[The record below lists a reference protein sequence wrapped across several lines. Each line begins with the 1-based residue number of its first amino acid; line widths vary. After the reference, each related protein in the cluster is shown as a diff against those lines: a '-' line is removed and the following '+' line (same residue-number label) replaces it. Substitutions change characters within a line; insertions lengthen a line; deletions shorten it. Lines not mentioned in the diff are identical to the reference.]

1 MRNKTPEYQSSL
13 IKATG
18 GKRISLKGVI
28 ARFLWLLM
36 IFGLVAG
43 HHLATTSPYFTD
55 VETTLANTVQAWNA
69 SLWTQ
74 TTQQEF
80 EAGVITQVDTST
92 SSGDVRLAVG
102 SDWYQASWNR
112 RKPVIINNASADLSD
127 YQVSVD
133 IIYDDDMRP
142 DFDDIRFT
150 DTDGLTL
157 LPCWRESYII
167 SSMATFWVKVP
178 AVPSSTKTLYMYY
191 GNPVAGSSSD
201 GFTTF
206 DFFDDFSGDLSQW
219 NIHTGSNIG
228 INAGYGNPAPCLEI
242 SGGNQ
247 SSFPFGLGII
257 GSDAV
262 FASFQDG
269 IIEADIYP
277 ETDGLPEIIFR
288 GDYDANT
295 GYKGRWDTRGDEEP
309 PWFTPPYDGW
319 SEFGDSVARFG
330 IAQEWQKARLV
341 ITGDTFGIYNNDAL
355 MATVADSTYAG
366 PGEIALAN
374 HYGNYARFD
383 NVRVRQYASPEP
395 TVSMGTEQ
403 GPYLSNGTIA
413 SQVLDTGITGANWNV
428 LAWDATGDA
437 VGWYNVNWS
446 RRAPVVINNPGSAL
460 TGFQVKVNVTFDA
473 DMQVDFDDIRFTDSD
488 GLTLLSHW
496 RAMYTASSSARY
508 WVKIPSLPSGT
519 KTIYMYYGNGGVSS
533 ASNGPATFDF
543 FDDFSGDLS
552 QWTIDPEN
560 TDKVYIDA
568 VNGNTAPSL
577 RHDPDSSQTKNS
589 YFDTR
594 LMTTTY
600 TMQNGVIEY
609 DVYLA
614 GTPRIIHQFGFRVNS
629 LSFTNGYCW
638 RIQNLTSDGGWL
650 RFYNGSWSKIGTNW
664 GPTTAGVWHTVK
676 LEVVNDDFKAYI
688 DGSGP
693 ISVTNTLKQ
702 TADHLVSHVHG
713 VSLTSSSYVLVD
725 NVRVRQYASLEPT
738 ASVGTEEISSGLSIS
753 VTFEVRA
760 SDTIFLKDAATP
772 SWTAVGL
779 NSPVMLILPSG
790 RYMQWRA
797 ILTTSDEFNTPVLY
811 EARIYYY

>member
-1 MRNKTPEYQSSL
+1 MRNKTPEYQSSS

-18 GKRISLKGVI
+18 GKRISLKGVV
-28 ARFLWLLM
+28 ARFLWVLM
-36 IFGLVAG
+36 IFALVAG
-43 HHLATTSPYFTD
+43 NHLATTSPYFTD
-55 VETTLANTVQAWNA
+55 VEITSANTMQAWQA

-74 TTQQEF
+74 TTQPDF
-80 EAGVITQVDTST
+80 AAGVVTQVDTST
-92 SSGDVRLAVG
+92 SPGDVILGVG
-102 SDWYQASWNR
+102 SDWYQASWIR
-112 RKPVIINNASADLSD
+112 RKPVVINNAGAGLND
-127 YQVSVD
+127 YQVRVD
-133 IIYDDDMRP
+133 VIYDDDMRP

-167 SSMATFWVKVP
+167 SSAATFWVKVP
-178 AVPSSTKTLYMYY
+178 SVPSGTKTIYMYY
-191 GNPVAGSSSD
+191 GNPVAGSGSD
-201 GFTTF
+201 GLATF

-219 NIHTGSNIG
+219 NVHTGTSIG
-228 INAGYGNPAPCLEI
+228 INAGYGNPTPCLEI
-242 SGGNQ
+242 SGGNK
-247 SSFPFGLGII
+247 SSYPFGLGVI

-262 FASFQDG
+262 FADFQDG

-277 ETDGLPEIIFR
+277 EVDGLPEIIFR

-295 GYKGRWDTRGDEEP
+295 GYKGRWDTRSGEEP
-309 PWFTPPYDGW
+309 PWFTLPYGTW
-319 SEFGDSVARFG
+319 VELGDDVERFG
-330 IAQEWQKARLV
+330 VAQEWQKAKLV
-341 ITGDTFGIYNNDAL
+341 IIGDTFEIYSNDTL
-355 MATVADSTYAG
+355 MAIVTDSTCAG

-374 HYGNYARFD
+374 HYGDYSRFD

-395 TVSMGTEQ
+395 AVSMGAEQ
-403 GPYLSNGTIA
+403 GPYVLTGNIA
-413 SQVLDTGITGANWNV
+413 SQVLDTGINGANWNV
-428 LAWDATGDA
+428 LAWDATGDD

-446 RRAPVVINNPGSAL
+446 RRAPVVINNPGSVLA
-460 TGFQVKVNVTFDA
+460 GFQVRVDVTFDA

-488 GLTLLSHW
+488 GLALLPHW
-496 RAMYTASSSARY
+496 RATYTASSSARY
-508 WVKIPSLPSGT
+508 WVKIPSIPSGA
-519 KTIYMYYGNGGVSS
+519 KTIYMYYGNAGVSS
-533 ASNGPATFDF
+533 ASTGPATFDF

-560 TDKVYIDA
+560 ADKVYIDA

-594 LMTTTY
+594 MMTTDY

-629 LSFTNGYCW
+629 LSFANGYCW
-638 RIQNLTSDGGWL
+638 RMQNSASDGGWL
-650 RFYNGSWSKIGTNW
+650 SFINGSWSKIGANW
-664 GPTTAGVWHTVK
+664 GPTAAGVWHTVK
-676 LEVVNDDFKAYI
+676 LEVVNDDFKAYV
-688 DGSGP
+688 DGGGAV
-693 ISVTNTLKQ
+693 SVTNTLKQ

-713 VSLTSSSYVLVD
+713 ISLTSSSYVLVD

-738 ASVGTEEISSGLSIS
+738 ASVGTEETSSGLAIS

-760 SDTIFLKDAATP
+760 SDTIFLEDAATP

-779 NSPVMLILPSG
+779 SSPVTSILPSG
-790 RYMQWRA
+790 RYKQWRA
-797 ILTTSDEFNTPVLY
+797 ILTTMDEFNTPVLS
-811 EARIYYY
+811 EVRIYYY